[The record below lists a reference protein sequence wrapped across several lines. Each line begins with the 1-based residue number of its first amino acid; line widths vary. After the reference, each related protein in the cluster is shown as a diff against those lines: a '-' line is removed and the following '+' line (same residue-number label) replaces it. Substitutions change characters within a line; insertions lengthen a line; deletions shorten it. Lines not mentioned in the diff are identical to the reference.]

1 MDDLAQHFS
10 VPNLKDIFEKDIKNK
25 TGKGIDGISSVQLEK
40 DLHPITT
47 KVSDRA
53 LNSKYRFSPYL
64 EIAKSKGR
72 GKAPRIISKP
82 TIRDKLA
89 LYALKDILHGLYE
102 TSIQKQL
109 PNTFIREIK
118 TLLEEKSNDD
128 IYFLKVDI
136 HGFYD
141 NLNHEILL
149 SHCLQDIKNPNLIAL
164 IRRAIKNKTVPKN
177 YKKSNSSK
185 YHNSLG
191 VPQGLS
197 ISNVLAGIYMK
208 DFDNEFSQV
217 GLSYFRYVDD
227 ILVFAKKGELEEIEN
242 NIESA
247 LDRIAL
253 RTNEKT
259 EKGIISKSFD
269 YLGYQISSEKIS
281 IRESTIDRYI
291 TAIIAMFTD
300 FKMNFNYR
308 IDNSKWLTPEH
319 VKDLFILSLNEKIT
333 GAITEKKR
341 YGWVFYFIEVTDIY
355 LLHKLDSII
364 SKQFSK
370 LDMFDNTAPQ
380 ELKKIVKSH
389 YSAKYSTFDGY
400 IHNYAVYD
408 SIIKKIKFLVD
419 FGYLNEN
426 ETKKFREDEIERK
439 FEVAK
444 MTRLM
449 KLEEDIGNI
458 S

>member
-1 MDDLAQHFS
+1 MDDLALNFS
-10 VPNLKDIFEKDIKNK
+10 VSNLKDIFEKDIKNK
-25 TGKGIDGISSVQLEK
+25 TGKGIDGISSLQLEK

-47 KVSDRA
+47 KISDRA
-53 LNSKYRFSPYL
+53 LNSKYRFSPYI
-64 EIAKSKGR
+64 EIVKSKGK

-89 LYALKDILHGLYE
+89 LYALKDILHERYD
-102 TSIQKQL
+102 TCIQKQL
-109 PNTFIREIK
+109 PNTFIRAIK
-118 TLLEEKSNDD
+118 TLIDKEINND
-128 IYFLKVDI
+128 IYYLKIDI
-136 HGFYD
+136 KGFYD
-141 NLNHEILL
+141 NLNHETLL
-149 SHCLQDIKNPNLIAL
+149 HHCLQDIKNPNLIAL

-227 ILVFAKKGELEEIEN
+227 ILIFAEKDELLVIEKE
-242 NIESA
+242 IESA
-247 LDRIAL
+247 LSKIDL
-253 RTNEKT
+253 QTNDKT

-291 TAIIAMFTD
+291 TSIIAMFTD
-300 FKMNFNYR
+300 FKMNFSYR
-308 IDNSKWLTPEH
+308 IDNSKWLTPDH
-319 VKDLFILSLNEKIT
+319 LKDLFMLSLNEKIT

-341 YGWVFYFIEVTDIY
+341 YGWIFYFIEVTDIY

-364 SKQFSK
+364 SKQFIK
-370 LDMFDNTAPQ
+370 LDMFNNTPPK
-380 ELKKIVKSH
+380 ELKRIVKSH
-389 YSAKYSTFDGY
+389 YSAKYSTFNGY

-408 SIIKKIKFLVD
+408 STIKKLQFLVK
-419 FGYLNEN
+419 FGYINE
-426 ETKKFREDEIERK
+426 EDTKNFREDEIERK